1 MHKQLPILVVDEQ
14 WTMRHSVA
22 AALRDIGFSHVL
34 LAVNGLEA
42 IHILQAEP
50 VAAVISD
57 WAMSSLDGIAL
68 LRWIRSE
75 PTRAGLPFVLVT
87 AISDPERM
95 RIAIEAGA
103 SEYLVKPYTVRDL
116 AGKMQRILSPA
127 FTPTSLEAA
136 AGDQVLGLVN
146 AADVEEKLGGST
158 VLIVDD
164 VPVNVAMI
172 AMMLKNEYAIETA
185 ESGRQALQ
193 IAQSKKRPD
202 LILLDVSMPEMDG
215 YAVCRQLKADPATR
229 DIPVIFLTGN
239 DDVSDVVHG
248 LEAGAVDYITKPA
261 VPSILKARIR
271 TQLRLKRAFVD
282 LMQQHSALAA
292 AARLR
297 ESVERIA
304 QCDLKNPASAI
315 LADTD
320 FLLHEAGL
328 SEKNVKVV
336 QRIQADATRIFDIA
350 NTVIFEPQEFPSSVE
365 EAPAPH
371 LFPASQR

>member
-22 AALRDIGFSHVL
+22 AALRDIGFPHIL
-34 LAVNGLEA
+34 LAANGLEA

-75 PTRAGLPFVLVT
+75 PARTGLPFVLVT
-87 AISDPERM
+87 AITDPERM
-95 RIAIEAGA
+95 RIAVEAGA

-116 AGKMQRILSPA
+116 AGKMQRILGPA
-127 FTPTSLEAA
+127 FMPTSLDTAA
-136 AGDQVLGLVN
+136 CDRVLGLVN

-239 DDVSDVVHG
+239 DDVGDVVHG

-271 TQLRLKRAFVD
+271 TQLRLKRAFAD
-282 LMQQHSALAA
+282 LMHQHSALAA

-297 ESVERIA
+297 ESVERVA

-365 EAPAPH
+365 EAPTPH
-371 LFPASQR
+371 LFLTSQR